1 MLTASQATVVAYSGD
16 GDIVHARPECIG
28 WDVVHEAE
36 ALVTES
42 AVADDDDPTALH
54 TWTMQEALATLD
66 YSAWMRYT
74 LDEYKGEVAWDRL
87 WGMSDEQLIEALI
100 NAGEL
105 DEDSEPPCNA
115 PSCETCARASM
126 PETWSHDYLVERVG
140 FYTEHGLDVVVCDA
154 CYKEI
159 D

>member
-105 DEDSEPPCNA
+105 DEDSEP
-115 PSCETCARASM
+115 
-126 PETWSHDYLVERVG
+126 ETWSHDYLVERVG

>member
-74 LDEYKGEVAWDRL
+74 LDEYKGEAAWDHL

-105 DEDSEPPCNA
+105 DEDSE
-115 PSCETCARASM
+115 